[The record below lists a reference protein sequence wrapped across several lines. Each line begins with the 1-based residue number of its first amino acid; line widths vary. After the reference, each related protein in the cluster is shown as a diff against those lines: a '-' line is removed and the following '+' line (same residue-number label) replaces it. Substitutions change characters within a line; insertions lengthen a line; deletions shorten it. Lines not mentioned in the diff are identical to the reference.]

1 MNIMLQSDFDFLWNP
16 LNLPASEAALRARYL
31 ATSGQPDSDRSSNI
45 EILSLIARAES
56 AQNRL
61 AEAKVTLQQAQKLLA
76 EKEIPHRVSAKIRWL
91 LESGRISIL
100 DKTPSQARIA
110 FAEAFTLA
118 SNSGEDY
125 LAVEVAQMIATVEP
139 QKTQQEWIM
148 RAIGIAEISPQLEAK
163 RWLGSL
169 YTSLGWKLYDLR
181 QYEKSLETFQKSLSH
196 LKIHGSDREIF
207 LAKWSAGKVLRT
219 MNRTE
224 EALAIQKGLLSELG
238 IGGAKD
244 GRLFEELAEC
254 LHTLKRES
262 EAEIYFDLAY
272 RELSNDEWVTDNQ
285 PVKLKRMKDL
295 GKVKIAR

>member
-1 MNIMLQSDFDFLWNP
+1 MNQSDFDLLWNP
-16 LNLPASEAALRARYL
+16 LNLPASEAALRARFL
-31 ATSGQPDSDRSSNI
+31 ATSNQPDSDRSSNI

-56 AQNRL
+56 AQSRL
-61 AEAKVTLQQAQKLLA
+61 SEAKATLQQAQRLLA
-76 EKEIPHRVSAKIRWL
+76 EETPLRISAKIRWL

-110 FAEAFTLA
+110 FSEAFTLA
-118 SNSGEDY
+118 TNSGEDY

-139 QKTQQEWIM
+139 QKTQQEWIL
-148 RAIGIAEISPQLEAK
+148 RAISIAEVSPQMEAK

-224 EALAIQKGLLSELG
+224 EALAIQKSLLSELG

-285 PVKLKRMKDL
+285 PVKLKRLKDL
-295 GKVKIAR
+295 GKVKNTR

>member
-1 MNIMLQSDFDFLWNP
+1 MNQSDFDLLWNP
-16 LNLPASEAALRARYL
+16 LNLPASEAALRARFL
-31 ATSGQPDSDRSSNI
+31 ATSNQPDSDRSSNI

-56 AQNRL
+56 AQSRL
-61 AEAKVTLQQAQKLLA
+61 SEAKATLQQAQRLLA
-76 EKEIPHRVSAKIRWL
+76 EETPLRISAKIRWL

-110 FAEAFTLA
+110 FSEAFTLA
-118 SNSGEDY
+118 TNSGEDY

-139 QKTQQEWIM
+139 QKTQQEWIL
-148 RAIGIAEISPQLEAK
+148 RAISIAEVSPQMEAK

-224 EALAIQKGLLSELG
+224 EALAIQKSLLSELG

-272 RELSNDEWVTDNQ
+272 RELSNDEQ
-285 PVKLKRMKDL
+285 RRAFQI
-295 GKVKIAR
+295 GIALACLS

>member
-1 MNIMLQSDFDFLWNP
+1 MLQSDFDFLWNP
-16 LNLPASEAALRARYL
+16 LNLPASEAALRARFL

-61 AEAKVTLQQAQKLLA
+61 AEAKVTLQQAQKLLSQ
-76 EKEIPHRVSAKIRWL
+76 EETPHRVSAKIRWL

-100 DKTPSQARIA
+100 EKTPSQARIA

-295 GKVKIAR
+295 GKVKIAK

>member
-1 MNIMLQSDFDFLWNP
+1 MLQSDFDLLWNP
-16 LNLPASEAALRARYL
+16 QNLPASEAALRARYL
-31 ATSGQPDSDRSSNI
+31 ATSGQPDSDRSANI
-45 EILSLIARAES
+45 EILALIARAES

-61 AEAKVTLQQAQKLLA
+61 AEAKITLQQAQTLLVQ
-76 EKEIPHRVSAKIRWL
+76 EKPLRVSAKIRWL
-91 LESGRISIL
+91 IESGRISIL
-100 DKTPSQARIA
+100 DKTPSQARTA

-148 RAIGIAEISPQLEAK
+148 RAIGIAEISPQMEAK
-163 RWLGSL
+163 RWLGTL
-169 YTSLGWKLYDLR
+169 YASLGWKLYDLR

-196 LKIHGSDREIF
+196 LKLHGSAREIF
-207 LAKWSAGKVLRT
+207 LAKWSAGKILRT

-285 PVKLKRMKDL
+285 PVKLKRLKDL
-295 GKVKIAR
+295 GKVKIQR

>member
-1 MNIMLQSDFDFLWNP
+1 MNQSDFDLLWNP
-16 LNLPASEAALRARYL
+16 LNLPASEAALRARFL
-31 ATSGQPDSDRSSNI
+31 ATSGQPNSDTSANI
-45 EILSLIARAES
+45 EVLSLIARAES

-61 AEAKVTLQQAQKLLA
+61 SEAKATLLQAQNLLA
-76 EKEIPHRVSAKIRWL
+76 QEKPHRISAKIRWL
-91 LESGRISIL
+91 LECGRISIL
-100 DKTPSQARIA
+100 EKTPSQARIA
-110 FAEAFTLA
+110 FSEAFTLA

-148 RAIGIAEISPQLEAK
+148 RAIGIAEISPQMEAK

-181 QYEKSLETFQKSLSH
+181 QFEKSLETFQKSLSH
-196 LKIHGSDREIF
+196 LKVHGSVREIF

-254 LHTLKRES
+254 LHTFKRES

-285 PVKLKRMKDL
+285 PVKLKRLKDM
-295 GKVKIAR
+295 GKVKNTR

>member
-1 MNIMLQSDFDFLWNP
+1 MLQSDFDMLWNP
-16 LNLPASEAALRARYL
+16 LNLPASEAALRARFL
-31 ATSGQPDSDRSSNI
+31 ATSGQTSSDRSANI
-45 EILSLIARAES
+45 EVLSLIARAES
-56 AQNRL
+56 AQSRL
-61 AEAKVTLQQAQKLLA
+61 SEAKTTLHQAQNLLS
-76 EKEIPHRVSAKIRWL
+76 EEHRVSAKIRWL

-100 DKTPSQARIA
+100 EKTPSQARTA

-148 RAIGIAEISPQLEAK
+148 RAIGIAEISPQIEAK

-238 IGGAKD
+238 IGGTKD

-285 PVKLKRMKDL
+285 PVKLKRLKDL
-295 GKVKIAR
+295 GKVKISK

>member
-1 MNIMLQSDFDFLWNP
+1 MNQSDFDLLWNP
-16 LNLPASEAALRARYL
+16 LNVPASEAALRARYL
-31 ATSGQPDSDRSSNI
+31 ATSTQPQVDKSAAI
-45 EILSLIARAES
+45 EVLSLIARAES
-56 AQNRL
+56 SQNRL
-61 AEAKVTLQQAQKLLA
+61 AEAKVTLQQAQNLLNQ
-76 EKEIPHRVSAKIRWL
+76 ETPLHVSAKIRWL
-91 LESGRISIL
+91 LESGRIAIL
-100 DKTPSQARIA
+100 EKTPSQARTA
-110 FAEAFTLA
+110 FSEAFTLA

-125 LAVEVAQMIATVEP
+125 LAVETAQMIATVEP
-139 QKTQQEWIM
+139 QKSQQEWIN
-148 RAIGIAEISPQLEAK
+148 RAIGIAEISPQMEAK

-196 LKIHGSDREIF
+196 LKLHGSDREIF

-285 PVKLKRMKDL
+285 PVKLKRLKDM
-295 GKVKIAR
+295 GKVKNTR